1 MRRSGWIFGPAAFFL
16 FINFAVSSV
25 KPLFF
30 TRLIYFL
37 FLVFLFLILRRFNLD
52 NILPPIVG
60 GVSLILF
67 LYGIFQKFFLFPFY
81 LNHINPGDNF
91 YSQALITRI
100 RSGRIFS
107 LFALPTLYAIIC
119 AILIIFIFHYLLK
132 ADNKKNKIFWGILLL
147 LGLFNLVLTQSFGGI
162 IYISIGALFYLLLS
176 QVLKF
181 NYLAPAV
188 MVLALFLFITVAL
201 RFSEAKELEPVKFR
215 VSNWT
220 QATRVINS
228 SPFWG
233 VGLGNYESKISYY
246 TKSEEAKS
254 IYAHNF
260 FLQFTA
266 ETGII
271 IPCIILLFLLFSRKK
286 WMLADPQV
294 IKEKNVYISVF
305 LILLVYN
312 AIDIGF
318 YFFPA
323 GIAASLALSQIYP
336 HNNNKN
342 QKTKKM
348 SIKLKQAPDLVIMI
362 IFVLLSTLLVLETIA
377 DSYQKKADFLLSQ
390 EQYTDAVSNYNKSL
404 KINPFNYK
412 SMVGCGYAYFSTG
425 SDLKANMVLDRALKL
440 YPDSAFG
447 NYLKSKLEFKTNRFY
462 RSFYHATAA
471 YRKNKMNNQY
481 RQWYQYIKNNLETE
495 LKKQGAAPGAAHRAQ
510 GV

>member
-16 FINFAVSSV
+16 FVNFAVSSV

-37 FLVFLFLILRRFNLD
+37 FLVFLFLILRRFTID

-67 LYGIFQKFFLFPFY
+67 LYGIFQKFLLFPFY
-81 LNHINPGDNF
+81 LKHINPGDDF

-100 RSGRIFS
+100 QGGRISS

-132 ADNKKNKIFWGILLL
+132 ADNKKNKISWGILLL

-162 IYISIGALFYLLLS
+162 IYISIGVLIYLLLS

-201 RFSEAKELEPVKFR
+201 RFSEAKELEPVKLR

-220 QATRVINS
+220 QATRVIKS

-246 TKSEEAKS
+246 TKSREAKS

-271 IPCIILLFLLFSRKK
+271 IPCIILLFLLLSRKK
-286 WMLADPQV
+286 WMPADPQAV
-294 IKEKNVYISVF
+294 KKKNVYISVF

-312 AIDIGF
+312 AIDIGC

-336 HNNNKN
+336 HNHNK
-342 QKTKKM
+342 KTKKT
-348 SIKLKQAPDLVIMI
+348 SIKLKQTPDLVII
-362 IFVLLSTLLVLETIA
+362 ISFVLLSTFLVLETIA
-377 DSYQKKADFLLSQ
+377 DSFQKKADFLLSQ
-390 EQYTDAVSNYNKSL
+390 EQYTDAVSNYNTSL
-404 KINPFNYK
+404 HINPFNYK

-425 SDLKANMVLDRALKL
+425 SDLKANIYLDRALKL
-440 YPDSAFG
+440 YPDSGFG

-462 RSFYHATAA
+462 RSFFHATAA

-481 RQWYQYIKNNLETE
+481 RKWYRYIKQNLETE
-495 LKKQGAAPGAAHRAQ
+495 LKK
-510 GV
+510 

>member
-1 MRRSGWIFGPAAFFL
+1 
-16 FINFAVSSV
+16 
-25 KPLFF
+25 
-30 TRLIYFL
+30 
-37 FLVFLFLILRRFNLD
+37 
-52 NILPPIVG
+52 
-60 GVSLILF
+60 
-67 LYGIFQKFFLFPFY
+67 
-81 LNHINPGDNF
+81 
-91 YSQALITRI
+91 
-100 RSGRIFS
+100 
-107 LFALPTLYAIIC
+107 
-119 AILIIFIFHYLLK
+119 
-132 ADNKKNKIFWGILLL
+132 
-147 LGLFNLVLTQSFGGI
+147 
-162 IYISIGALFYLLLS
+162 
-176 QVLKF
+176 
-181 NYLAPAV
+181 
-188 MVLALFLFITVAL
+188 
-201 RFSEAKELEPVKFR
+201 
-215 VSNWT
+215 
-220 QATRVINS
+220 
-228 SPFWG
+228 
-233 VGLGNYESKISYY
+233 
-246 TKSEEAKS
+246 
-254 IYAHNF
+254 
-260 FLQFTA
+260 
-266 ETGII
+266 
-271 IPCIILLFLLFSRKK
+271 
-286 WMLADPQV
+286 MLADPQV